1 MLLKTIIEMI
11 VSPNAKINLG
21 LNVLRKRV
29 DGYHELSS
37 VFYPVKDLCDILE
50 ILLSTEFSF
59 SSSGIK
65 IPGEG
70 NLCTKAFEM
79 LKQDFG
85 ISNVKIHLHKQIPI
99 GAGLGGGSAD
109 GAFMLKAM
117 NTLFDLKLSIAQ
129 LEKYAL
135 KLGADCPFFIEN
147 IPKYAQGIGEKMS
160 IVDLDLSAYKLKFIF
175 PELHISTAEAYGGIT
190 PKIPETNLLDLIN
203 QPIEKWKGKV
213 KNDFEVATFAKH
225 PHLEKMKTQLYAD
238 GAIYA
243 SMSGSGSVL
252 YGVFNSF

>member
-1 MLLKTIIEMI
+1 MI
-11 VSPNAKINLG
+11 VYPNAKINIG
-21 LNVLRKRV
+21 LNVLEKRA

-50 ILLSTEFSF
+50 ILPSTEFSF
-59 SSSGIK
+59 SSSGVE
-65 IPGEG
+65 IPGDG
-70 NLCTKAFEM
+70 NICTKVFEM
-79 LKQDFG
+79 LKQDFKV
-85 ISNVKIHLHKQIPI
+85 SNVNIHLHKQIPI

-117 NTLFDLKLSIAQ
+117 NTLFDLKLSAAQ

-135 KLGADCPFFIEN
+135 QLGADCPFFIDN
-147 IPKYAQGIGEKMS
+147 TPKYVQGIGEEMTA
-160 IVDLDLSAYKLKFIF
+160 IDLDLSAYEIQFIF

-190 PKIPETNLLDLIN
+190 PRTPETNLLDLIN
-203 QPIEKWKGKV
+203 QPIENWKEKV
-213 KNDFEVATFAKH
+213 KNDFEILAFKKY
-225 PHLEKMKTQLYAD
+225 PQLEKMKAQLYAD
-238 GAIYA
+238 GTIYA

>member
-1 MLLKTIIEMI
+1 MI
-11 VSPNAKINLG
+11 VYPNAKINIG
-21 LNVLRKRV
+21 LNVLEKRA

-50 ILLSTEFSF
+50 ILPSTKFSF

-70 NLCTKAFEM
+70 NICAKAFEM
-79 LKQDFG
+79 LKQDFEIG
-85 ISNVKIHLHKQIPI
+85 NVKIHLHKQIPI

-117 NTLFDLKLSIAQ
+117 NLLFDLNLSASQ

-135 KLGADCPFFIEN
+135 QLGADCPFFIEN
-147 IPKYAQGIGEKMS
+147 TPKYVTGIGEKMMD
-160 IVDLDLSAYKLKFIF
+160 IDLDLSNYEIKFIF
-175 PELHISTAEAYGGIT
+175 PELHISTANAYDDIS
-190 PKIPETNLLDLIN
+190 PEIPENNLLDLMN
-203 QPIEKWKGKV
+203 QPIENWKEKV
-213 KNDFEVATFAKH
+213 KNDFEVTAFTTNSQ
-225 PHLEKMKTQLYAD
+225 LQKMKNKLYTD

-243 SMSGSGSVL
+243 SMSGSGSVF
-252 YGVFNSF
+252 YGVFEK